1 MRTRFPFSIFTGS
14 RYRIREG
21 RVHGGAAANEFSSS
35 LTPAPARGV
44 GGGPTWWQRDA
55 AKNWRFETMVLPYSL
70 RLEGNPSL
78 ICDPRF
84 TQFSNGCERNADGAK
99 VNWLLDS
106 VILDYLQENQTL
118 RSPLNQVVKRLA
130 PRHNFRN
137 KDQLTMTAAHART
150 SSLRPLALAM
160 VVAMAVGACVSAV
173 REPRMAVVGVEGS
186 SAPMEPITLFLEVAN
201 PTSVPLILSKLSYR
215 IESENAVLEAAPDR
229 GEPDTFF
236 SQLMSVTSTRTILP
250 GASIFIEVPA
260 IVPASSGTRYT
271 LHSTLEGTQN
281 NQHRKFKMQSAI
293 ADLSGRR

>member
-1 MRTRFPFSIFTGS
+1 
-14 RYRIREG
+14 
-21 RVHGGAAANEFSSS
+21 
-35 LTPAPARGV
+35 
-44 GGGPTWWQRDA
+44 
-55 AKNWRFETMVLPYSL
+55 
-70 RLEGNPSL
+70 
-78 ICDPRF
+78 
-84 TQFSNGCERNADGAK
+84 
-99 VNWLLDS
+99 
-106 VILDYLQENQTL
+106 
-118 RSPLNQVVKRLA
+118 
-130 PRHNFRN
+130 
-137 KDQLTMTAAHART
+137 MTAVHTHT
-150 SSLRPLALAM
+150 SALRALALAM